1 MHQSNVLKR
10 KELRVILISLIVS
23 FILTGTKFTAWF
35 VTHSVA
41 ILSDALE
48 SIINV
53 VAGAFACYSIYLTGK
68 PKDENHPYGHGKV
81 EFFSIG
87 FEGAMIFIAGCLILF
102 KAGQYFFI
110 PVSLEDVD
118 KGIWIIAGTTL
129 GNLFLGMYLLRYG
142 RQVSSVTISGNGQHI
157 MTDVYSS
164 GGLVAALLLI
174 NFTGWTWI
182 DPLASALLGTL
193 ILRQGY
199 LLLRRS
205 ISGLMDETDMQ
216 VVDNVI
222 SIISSHRRPE
232 WIDVHNMRVQQY
244 GHNYHIDC
252 HLTMPYYMELNEAHE
267 ELKVIEQLVNTEF
280 TSGETEFFIHI
291 DPCIPL
297 CCHYCQLAT
306 CPVRK
311 HTFTGIIPWTRENV
325 LPNRKH
331 GE

>member
-1 MHQSNVLKR
+1 
-10 KELRVILISLIVS
+10 
-23 FILTGTKFTAWF
+23 LTGIKFSAWF
-35 VTHSVA
+35 ITHSVA

-102 KAGQYFFI
+102 KAGQYFFV
-110 PVSLEDVD
+110 PAALEDVG
-118 KGIWIIAGTTL
+118 KGIWIIAATAF
-129 GNLFLGMYLLRYG
+129 GNLLLGIYLIRSGKQL
-142 RQVSSVTISGNGQHI
+142 SSLTISGNGQHI

-174 NFTGWTWI
+174 HFTGWLWV
-182 DPLASALLGTL
+182 DPLASALMGVL
-193 ILRQGY
+193 ILVKGY
-199 LLLRRS
+199 QLLRRS
-205 ISGLMDETDMQ
+205 ISGLMDEADMK
-216 VVDNVI
+216 VVDHVI
-222 SIISSHRRPE
+222 SILSTHRQPE

-244 GHNYHIDC
+244 GNNYHIDC
-252 HLTMPYYMELNEAHE
+252 HLTLPYYLELNEAHE
-267 ELKVIEQLVNTEF
+267 DIKAIETLVNTEF

-291 DPCIPL
+291 DPCVFS
-297 CCHYCQLAT
+297 CCHYCQLKK
-306 CPVRK
+306 CPVRQ
-311 HTFTGIIPWTRENV
+311 HEFTGLIPWTKENV

-331 GE
+331 GDVEDIKEII